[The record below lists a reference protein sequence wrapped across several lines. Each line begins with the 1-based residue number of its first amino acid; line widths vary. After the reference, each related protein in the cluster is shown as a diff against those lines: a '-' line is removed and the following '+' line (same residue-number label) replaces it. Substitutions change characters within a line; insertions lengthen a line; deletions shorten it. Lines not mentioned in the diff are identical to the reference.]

1 MTQQLFAAILTAVF
15 AACSVLCYRK
25 NEDVYDNICVP
36 LVVGALAGFLWLLC
50 DFGSSLPHGTWWV
63 K

>member
-1 MTQQLFAAILTAVF
+1 MTQQLFAAILTAVL

-25 NEDVYDNICVP
+25 NEAAYDNICI
-36 LVVGALAGFLWLLC
+36 LFGVGSLAGFLWLLL